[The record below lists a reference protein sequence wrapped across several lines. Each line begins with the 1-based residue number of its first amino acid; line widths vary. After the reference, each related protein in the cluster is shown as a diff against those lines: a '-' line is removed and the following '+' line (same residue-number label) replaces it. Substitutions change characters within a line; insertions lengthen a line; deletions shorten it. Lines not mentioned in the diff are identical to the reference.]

1 MGRKIFGYFFGG
13 FGSVLLIGS
22 ILVFVCW
29 KPLGNPPA
37 PANLALAIVLLLV
50 FFIQAAFNAWQD
62 WSSSRVM
69 ASITTMLPD
78 HCLLVRDGNQV
89 QVLAPE
95 VVPGDLLCIK
105 AGNKLPADV
114 RLISISSDAKF
125 DRAILTGTLLSII
138 IRLYRL
144 AIKLNPGESKP
155 VSGTVDSTD
164 DNYLETHCIG
174 MQGTHCISGT
184 GMGVVVATGD
194 RTVFGRIAKLTSQ
207 PSTGSTTLEKEIFN
221 FVIIIVSLMLFM
233 IILVIILWY
242 DSSLVPPS

>member
-1 MGRKIFGYFFGG
+1 MEWHTITVDELLNRLATSQKQGLSTEQVQRRITEYGRNLPSAPPSRMGRRIFGYFFGG
-13 FGSVLLIGS
+13 FGSILLIGS

-114 RLISISSDAKF
+114 RLIEISSDAKF
-125 DRAILTGTLLSII
+125 DRAILTGTSLSIMSW
-138 IRLYRL
+138 L
-144 AIKLNPGESKP
+144 
-155 VSGTVDSTD
+155 
-164 DNYLETHCIG
+164 IG
-174 MQGTHCISGT
+174 HSI
-184 GMGVVVATGD
+184 
-194 RTVFGRIAKLTSQ
+194 
-207 PSTGSTTLEKEIFN
+207 
-221 FVIIIVSLMLFM
+221 
-233 IILVIILWY
+233 
-242 DSSLVPPS
+242 